1 MKRMLFMFLTLFLF
15 LISVSAQNNYLIYS
29 GESGSNKIYLTFDDG
44 YSLKNTLSI
53 LDTLKKYDVPATFFI
68 EGGFLKQNPIA
79 VKRIAD
85 EQILA
90 NHTICHCDI
99 RKLSNEK
106 FIEDIETFESLAY
119 SITGKNITKFFR
131 PPMGFINSEK
141 AEILHERGYMIFQW
155 NVKIYDYVHDDDKGV
170 DYVLKN
176 ITKQVQN
183 GSIILMHTLT
193 DSNAKA
199 LPTLIETLRGKGF
212 EFSSLK
218 DFEKDWL

>member
-1 MKRMLFMFLTLFLF
+1 MKKIFFMFLTLFLF
-15 LISVSAQNNYLIYS
+15 LITASAQTKYLIYN
-29 GESGSNKIYLTFDDG
+29 GDTNSNKIYLTFDDG

-53 LDTLKKYDVPATFFI
+53 LDTLKKYDIPATFFI
-68 EGGFLKQNPIA
+68 EGGFLKENPIA

-99 RKLSNEK
+99 RNLSNEK
-106 FIEDIETFESLAY
+106 FIEDIVKFEDLAY
-119 SITGKNITKFFR
+119 SITGKKITKFFR
-131 PPMGFINSEK
+131 PPMGFINNEK
-141 AEILHERGYMIFQW
+141 AEILHERGYLIFQW
-155 NVKIYDYVHDDDKGV
+155 NVKIYDYVHEDDQGV

-199 LPTLIETLRGKGF
+199 LPTLIETLQAKGYV
-212 EFSSLK
+212 FSSLMDFKK
-218 DFEKDWL
+218 D